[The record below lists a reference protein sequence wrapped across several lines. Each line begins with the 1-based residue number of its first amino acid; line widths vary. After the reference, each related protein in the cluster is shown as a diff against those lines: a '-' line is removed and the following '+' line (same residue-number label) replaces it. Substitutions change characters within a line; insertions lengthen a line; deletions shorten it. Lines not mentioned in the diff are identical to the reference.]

1 MNDWLYAAKVYFAS
15 FAADFQASA
24 RVLPINATHAMM
36 PIESVYPGDRN
47 YVIGICVVWRSWCDK
62 VLQQQS
68 WYVVKRKKGDV
79 IMFVYLTLTSS
90 SAIHLLQQSSLSLKV
105 CTESCDNSCTMRNS
119 SRGLTTVFTSISKKE
134 QM

>member
-1 MNDWLYAAKVYFAS
+1 
-15 FAADFQASA
+15 
-24 RVLPINATHAMM
+24 M

-47 YVIGICVVWRSWCDK
+47 HVIGIYVVWRSWCDK

-119 SRGLTTVFTSISKKE
+119 SRGLTTVFTSISKKRTDVME
-134 QM
+134 VLRPVRLRDV